1 MIPSHFYCLVFSFV
15 VDLGLTRVQECR
27 EESFILSAMSSVKQ
41 RNCILSAY
49 PVMFV
54 TLKAFSSFLF
64 AHIAVFVSE
73 EPTKNLET
81 LARIPVSL
89 VLFSSEFVCISSSFW
104 WKKSLVR
111 KRLLPHFLPHRP
123 VYRLD

>member
-64 AHIAVFVSE
+64 AHIAVFCERRAYEKFGDFS
-73 EPTKNLET
+73 TDSCLT
-81 LARIPVSL
+81 CL
-89 VLFSSEFVCISSSFW
+89 VFVRVRLHLLFFLVEKKSCEKTSASSFP
-104 WKKSLVR
+104 SSQTCLS
-111 KRLLPHFLPHRP
+111 P
-123 VYRLD
+123 